1 MNGISIQLSDQA
13 NRLISESAFVPFYH
27 TLTPGSSSL
36 SKCGTLIPNRI
47 FVGGI
52 PSNTTEQELKSFF
65 SSLGQVKDVKI
76 INDRPGASKGSYG
89 FVTFESQEIAEQI
102 IKNESEK
109 LIFKDRKLNISH
121 AIRRQQILPRTDL
134 TTTLFFAGSAVP
146 YSFQNSMAV
155 LPLPGQ
161 EYSVLTPTAAPY
173 ATVMLPQPDGGTTI
187 YFPFLNPT
195 LAGAGSPYTHI
206 PQHAVTA
213 ALQQQFN
220 QTGNASCLAPTVVG
234 QITPI
239 SASINNTNAQPHSTP
254 AVITAAAA
262 AAMAAV
268 VQRPQHPVQN
278 NQQHSQQSSNVA
290 VTHSASHLN
299 KEYSINHL
307 STITQHQSAITA
319 QHPANWLWPPGVQQP
334 QNTIYRTS
342 PQTTMCTNDT
352 SSCIRATTST
362 PTITTSNLQLPQQV
376 SNSALSLF
384 PSSFGALPS
393 TLQLLQNSTLT
404 ASTAALLAAAAVIQQ
419 PNTEMNMNFDMST
432 AATLAA
438 LATASINSS
447 LMNTNMNS
455 VKEATKAEEEDI
467 TTSEF
472 SKPTTLEENNIN
484 DDAVGLSFTQ
494 PAKKP
499 RYDIETVH
507 KI

>member
-362 PTITTSNLQLPQQV
+362 PTITTSNLQLPQQYATNATYLY
-376 SNSALSLF
+376 SPLTGSSHELMLFHQTSSPFTGSSTSDYHTDNSAH
-384 PSSFGALPS
+384 SSGILES
-393 TLQLLQNSTLT
+393 
-404 ASTAALLAAAAVIQQ
+404 
-419 PNTEMNMNFDMST
+419 
-432 AATLAA
+432 
-438 LATASINSS
+438 
-447 LMNTNMNS
+447 
-455 VKEATKAEEEDI
+455 AE
-467 TTSEF
+467 
-472 SKPTTLEENNIN
+472 
-484 DDAVGLSFTQ
+484 VG
-494 PAKKP
+494 
-499 RYDIETVH
+499 R
-507 KI
+507 